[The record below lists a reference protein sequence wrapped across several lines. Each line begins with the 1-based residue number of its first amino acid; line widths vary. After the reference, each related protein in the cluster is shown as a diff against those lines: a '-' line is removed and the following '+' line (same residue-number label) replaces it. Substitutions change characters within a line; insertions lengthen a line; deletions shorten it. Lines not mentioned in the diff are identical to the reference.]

1 MSTQMEI
8 SKLMHH
14 ITHRW
19 HRLVWAEQMKTGID
33 QNTICNGRIL
43 DYVERN
49 EGKDIF
55 QKDVERDTGLTKS
68 AISNILS
75 DMERRGYV
83 KRLSVDG
90 DARLKKIVIT
100 DRGRE
105 VNRTVKKSFDNV
117 DARSLEGLEEKEQ
130 DELIRLLSKIDLNMK
145 KMEEKMKHD

>member
-1 MSTQMEI
+1 MKKQTEI

-19 HRLVWAEQMKTGID
+19 HRLVWAEQMKSGID

-49 EGKDIF
+49 EGKNIF
-55 QKDVERDTGLTKS
+55 QKDIERDTGLTKS

-75 DMERRGYV
+75 DMEKRGYV
-83 KRLSVDG
+83 KRLSVEG

-100 DRGRE
+100 ELGRE
-105 VNRTVKKSFDNV
+105 INHTMRKTFDNV
-117 DARSLEGLEEKEQ
+117 DSKSLRGLEADEQ
-130 DELIRLLSKIDLNMK
+130 DELIRLLTKINNNMK
-145 KMEEKMKHD
+145 AMEEEIKHD